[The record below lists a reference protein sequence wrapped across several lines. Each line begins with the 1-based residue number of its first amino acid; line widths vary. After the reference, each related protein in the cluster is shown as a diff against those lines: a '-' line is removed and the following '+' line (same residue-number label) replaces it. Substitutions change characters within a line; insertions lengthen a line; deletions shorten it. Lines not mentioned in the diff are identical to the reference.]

1 MAIKKGNIV
10 QSKLGSVARTDTTK
24 KVFCTV
30 PANSQIIRITAVGA
44 ASNSATS
51 ATLTIENTPLN
62 TGTTATLGTIDV
74 KTAGIETVGRQATL
88 AGVGQTRVG
97 SPQYISAK
105 YSEVGAA
112 TLGGAWTL
120 IVEYI

>member
-1 MAIKKGNIV
+1 MAIKKGNV
-10 QSKLGSVARTDTTK
+10 TQAKLGTVARTNTTK

-30 PANSQIIRITAVGA
+30 PANSQIIRITAVGPA
-44 ASNSATS
+44 ANSATS
-51 ATLTIENTPLN
+51 STLTIENTPLN

-88 AGVGQTRVG
+88 SGIGQTRVG

-105 YSEVGAA
+105 YSESGAA
-112 TLGGAWTL
+112 SAGGDWTL